1 MSVMTYK
8 GYSARVDFDPRDA
21 IFVGH
26 VLGVRDSI
34 SFHGATVDELRQDFA
49 NAIEGYLVMCAKD
62 GEKPEKSY
70 SGKLMLRI
78 PPDVHAAAA
87 IAAEAAGESINQ
99 WAAAV
104 LREAA
109 EARSLRPTSTSLGS

>member
-8 GYSARVDFDPRDA
+8 GYSARVDFDPRDQ

-26 VLGVRDSI
+26 VLGVRDTI
-34 SFHGATVDELRQDFA
+34 SFHGETVDELRQDFA

-78 PPDVHAAAA
+78 PPELHASAA
-87 IAAEAAGESINQ
+87 IAAEASGTSLNQ
-99 WAAAV
+99 WAIRVLEDAA
-104 LREAA
+104 L
-109 EARSLRPTSTSLGS
+109 ARRASR